1 MLWDKDSFCFIVK
14 LCKFCTKTYNVEG
27 DEIQFQNF
35 IEDHV
40 SMSVFLV
47 VKLSLKPS
55 LIC

>member
-1 MLWDKDSFCFIVK
+1 MLWDKDCFCFIVK
-14 LCKFCTKTYNVEG
+14 SYKFCTKTYNVEG

-40 SMSVFLV
+40 STSVFLV